1 MPEDTSDTTEDP
13 QESQPKDTSDE
24 SAEEI
29 TDEVVY
35 SQQQDLFTEMEYT
48 PEFEQLLKEN
58 GDHAQVYSIL
68 HQMSYIKY
76 KQRFDLFNIPLIIM
90 TAVIG
95 FITGINLSYQHIS
108 IILGASSV
116 FVSIMKSIVSYLK
129 LSERSENHRICAL
142 QFGQI
147 SNEIKIEL
155 SLRREQRQPAKIM
168 LDIVKVKFK
177 NLMEVAQ
184 LLDNDVVTKFRNKYM
199 QDESK
204 YKESGVSFPP
214 VFSEI
219 PGIKI
224 LGANNEKE
232 HLEQLRKNLIKLESD
247 KHFEEEQLKRDLAH
261 QYNIRRIKDYF
272 NTLNRKPNEAPVEY
286 SIPMRQSQPYRLNR
300 QTSLGEEQIA
310 KQTQNIPMPAMDT
323 ALTIPD
329 KEDQPISMSIPVKT
343 FNYPFSKLRS
353 QSKRKQ
359 QNELSS
365 ESGMAKLDESTS
377 TE

>member
-1 MPEDTSDTTEDP
+1 MPDKEDQSDKEEQSDIEEE
-13 QESQPKDTSDE
+13 QKDQP
-24 SAEEI
+24 EEAREEPNE
-29 TDEVVY
+29 EVLY
-35 SQQQDLFTEMEYT
+35 AQQQDYFAEMEYT

-76 KQRFDLFNIPLIIM
+76 KQRFDRFNIPLIVI

-95 FITGINLSYQHIS
+95 FVTGINLSYQHIS

-184 LLDNDVVTKFRNKYM
+184 LLDNDVITQFRNKYM
-199 QDESK
+199 QDQTK

-224 LGANNEKE
+224 LGANNEEE
-232 HLEQLRKNLIKLESD
+232 HFQQLQKNLIKLQSD
-247 KHFEEEQLKRDLAH
+247 KEFESEQLKRDLAH
-261 QYNIRRIKDYF
+261 QYNMRRIKEYF
-272 NTLNRKPNEAPVEY
+272 ATLNRKPNDSNVEFAV
-286 SIPMRQSQPYRLNR
+286 PMRQPQPYRMTR
-300 QTSLGEEQIA
+300 QTSLGEEAI
-310 KQTQNIPMPAMDT
+310 TQHTPFASSDVAI
-323 ALTIPD
+323 TIPEKD
-329 KEDQPISMSIPVKT
+329 TVPVSMSIPVKT

-353 QSKRKQ
+353 QIKRKQ
-359 QNELSS
+359 MAAPLNESGTPS
-365 ESGMAKLDESTS
+365 KMEESGM
-377 TE
+377 